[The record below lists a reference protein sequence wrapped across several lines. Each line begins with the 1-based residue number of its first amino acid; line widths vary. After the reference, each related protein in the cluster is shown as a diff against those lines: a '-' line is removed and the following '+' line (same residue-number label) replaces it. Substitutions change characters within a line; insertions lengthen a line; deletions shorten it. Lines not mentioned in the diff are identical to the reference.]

1 MTFKS
6 NIISER
12 QRAVIET
19 MRMRLTEKQALA
31 YLKEV
36 GFEMSDTTWY
46 REKNKL
52 EKMKLK
58 RLYHIAQIG
67 FQDQHLE
74 TIDQYEMGFKMMWQ
88 NVLREQNPYRQNI
101 MIKDILLLKPY
112 LSAYYEATKLI
123 IDKQQ
128 PEYQEFLDKQLQ
140 QHKQEEQE
148 EQQEARTESIKDSD
162 DDDDDNKNR
171 KFQFNRSK
179 STIITRGI
187 YVFMSRAKRYTNE
200 QKHLIKQCMID
211 ADIMGLGK
219 LETIAYVKGRLG
231 LT

>member
-6 NIISER
+6 NIITER
-12 QRAVIET
+12 QRAVLET
-19 MRMRLTEKQALA
+19 IRMKLSERQALS

-58 RLYHIAQIG
+58 RLFHIAQIG

-74 TIDQYEMGFKMMWQ
+74 TIDQYELGFKLMWQ
-88 NVLREQNPYRQNI
+88 NVLRERDPYKQNS

-128 PEYQEFLDKQLQ
+128 SEDSEFLDKQQ
-140 QHKQEEQE
+140 QQSKQEF
-148 EQQEARTESIKDSD
+148 TESIQQVNEEDSINYD
-162 DDDDDNKNR
+162 DDESFKEYDPNR
-171 KFQFNRSK
+171 KF
-179 STIITRGI
+179 
-187 YVFMSRAKRYTNE
+187 
-200 QKHLIKQCMID
+200 
-211 ADIMGLGK
+211 
-219 LETIAYVKGRLG
+219 
-231 LT
+231 